1 MPLTTFAGHPLHP
14 QLVEFPLGLLPFSFA
29 MDLMHLTTRDP
40 SYADAAY
47 YSMAGGM
54 IGGLAAGTAGFADY
68 LTIPDNTHSKKTA
81 NVHAALNLG
90 ILGLY
95 GLNLFLRK
103 GRHRSP
109 GVAPRLLSA
118 LGAVGLIASSWYGGE
133 LVYELGMR
141 VKPLM
146 DGEEKFPELKL
157 PGDSRIEQAFK
168 DLEKKVTTPDG
179 LR

>member
-29 MDLMHLTTRDP
+29 MDLMHLTTGDQ

-54 IGGLAAGTAGFADY
+54 LGGLAAGATGFADY

-81 NVHAALNLG
+81 NVHATLNLG
-90 ILGLY
+90 IMGMY

-103 GRHRSP
+103 GRRSP
-109 GVAPRLLSA
+109 GVVPTLLSA
-118 LGAVGLIASSWYGGE
+118 LGTLGLVASAWYGGE

-146 DGEEKFPELKL
+146 EGEEKTPELKL
-157 PGDSRIEQAFK
+157 PGDNRLEQAFK
-168 DLEKKVTTPDG
+168 SLEKRVTSPDG
-179 LR
+179 SH